1 MLVLRLQRIGKKH
14 EPHYRLVVS
23 EKREKLGA
31 PPAEDLGSY
40 NPKTK
45 TSTINK
51 DRVSYWLKQGAQ
63 ASATVHNL
71 LIKEGVVSAPKVQF
85 RFPVKPKEAVEVAA
99 APAGEAKPETEAA
112 APAEEAPKSE

>member
-1 MLVLRLQRIGKKH
+1 MRLQRIGKKH
-14 EPHYRLVVS
+14 QPSYRLVVS

-45 TSTINK
+45 ATTLNKERIN
-51 DRVSYWLKQGAQ
+51 YWLQKGAQ

-71 LIKEGVVSAPKVQF
+71 LVKEGVVSTPKVQF
-85 RFPVKPKEAVEVAA
+85 RFPVKPKEAIEVAA
-99 APAGEAKPETEAA
+99 APAAEAGVESKEASEPA
-112 APAEEAPKSE
+112 APAEETPQ